1 MPRDGM
7 PDLASGLLASLAF
20 AAIASFSTPSFAAP
34 VFIDAHPDDG
44 ARAHER
50 ASLLAKAVHDDVDD
64 EEVLVIDDDED
75 APLIIDDGDEDDT
88 IIIIGEDEDD
98 PIFPRI
104 SGPLGRLWESLHFN
118 IDGRLEQQAQLVA
131 LPDRPFRTMAAFRF
145 DTWLLPAPNLS
156 FYANGFARAAGDVGP
171 TGVGFVAIADF
182 YEAYAKINADVG
194 SVLIGRLVVPWGRT
208 QVAALGDRLN
218 PPDHRR
224 APGAFPDAVDL
235 RQPQWGAHVRT
246 SFAEV
251 TVEGVLMTLYEPTEG
266 SLAASEQGGVR
277 AARYQTALVRAPS
290 RIGGAFQG
298 PSREDLIRPLS
309 LVDATTAG
317 LRLRRRVGDFDVGAS
332 GVVGIDEVPTIHASR
347 PTALA
352 LAGEILAPDRAITL
366 ACADP
371 QLSGPGDCLEPSFLS
386 HARTTSF
393 TADVAWGLGLVI
405 LKGELLVQPEV
416 GILPGKTA
424 ILVDERGLTSTQLSH
439 YGAALALE
447 AGLYDWVEGSI
458 EIFNLLWTDV
468 PAGARLLGVE
478 LLGTPVDQTRFVNR
492 LAVGASLGGAF
503 FDQAIDWRVR
513 GEGGILQPDV
523 LMSAELRYRLPI
535 LDLYVGG
542 RGLVFGGLPGS
553 PGWMRQD
560 ASQVAVFVGEGR

>member
-1 MPRDGM
+1 MPRDGQ
-7 PDLASGLLASLAF
+7 PGLAAALLTSLVC
-20 AAIASFSTPSFAAP
+20 FAAP
-34 VFIDAHPDDG
+34 SFSALANNPPSAEAPRGRGVLFAATDG
-44 ARAHER
+44 MSAESA
-50 ASLLAKAVHDDVDD
+50 DG
-64 EEVLVIDDDED
+64 EETLIIEDED
-75 APLIIDDGDEDDT
+75 DTTVIIDDESGEDDT
-88 IIIIGEDEDD
+88 IIIIGENEED
-98 PIFPRI
+98 PTFPRI
-104 SGPLGRLWESLHFN
+104 SGPLGRLWESLHFTV
-118 IDGRLEQQAQLVA
+118 DGRIEQQVQLAA
-131 LPDRPFRTMAAFRF
+131 LEDRPLRTMAAVRF

-156 FYANGFARAAGDVGP
+156 FYANGFARMAWDVGP
-171 TGVGFVAIADF
+171 TSLGFVGFADF
-182 YEAYAKINADVG
+182 YEAYAKVNADVG
-194 SVLIGRLVVPWGRT
+194 SVLVGRLVVPWGRT

-224 APGAFPDAVDL
+224 APGAFPEMVDL

-251 TVEGVLMTLYEPTEG
+251 AVEAVVLTLYEPTEG

-290 RIGGAFQG
+290 RIGGTFQSS
-298 PSREDLIRPLS
+298 SRESLVQPLS
-309 LVDATTAG
+309 LIDSTTAG
-317 LRLRRRVGDFDVGAS
+317 LRIRRRVGDFDVGGS
-332 GVVGIDEVPTIHASR
+332 GVFGIDEVPTLHASR
-347 PTALA
+347 ATSLA
-352 LAGEILAPDRAITL
+352 LANEVIAPDRAVAL
-366 ACADP
+366 SCSDP
-371 QLSGPGDCLEPSFLS
+371 MLDDPAECLESSFLS

-405 LKGELLVQPEV
+405 LKGEVLAQPNV
-416 GILPGKTA
+416 GLLPGKTA
-424 ILVDERGLTSTQLSH
+424 LLVDERGMTSTQLSH

-458 EIFNLLWTDV
+458 EVFNLLWTDV
-468 PAGARLLGVE
+468 PAGARLWGVE
-478 LLGTPVDQTRFVNR
+478 LLGTSVDTTRFVNR

-513 GEGGILQPDV
+513 GESGLLQPDV

-535 LDLYVGG
+535 LELYVGG

-560 ASQVAVFVGEGR
+560 GSQLAVFIGEGR